1 MCFLHE
7 LLMSFTNLDDD
18 DMAGKHFI
26 ENATET
32 LSLTRRS
39 VEEQKKPTQYTL
51 TSNLT
56 LGTPIM
62 VSL

>member
-1 MCFLHE
+1 
-7 LLMSFTNLDDD
+7 
-18 DMAGKHFI
+18 MADKHL
-26 ENATET
+26 ENANYQQNSATET
-32 LSLTRRS
+32 LSLTPS

>member
-1 MCFLHE
+1 
-7 LLMSFTNLDDD
+7 MSFTNLDDD